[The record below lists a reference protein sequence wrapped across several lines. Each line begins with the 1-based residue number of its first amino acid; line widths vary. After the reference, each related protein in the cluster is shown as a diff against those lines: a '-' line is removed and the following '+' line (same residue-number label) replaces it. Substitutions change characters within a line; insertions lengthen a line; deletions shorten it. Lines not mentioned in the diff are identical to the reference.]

1 MDPDLPSPQYSGRTF
16 NERCPFHTDY
26 IIRVYVFHLNWFI
39 LKLSVDIF
47 LMSVKQVAYM
57 LSFETYS
64 SSWKQ
69 RLLKGTYYAPFYKM

>member
-1 MDPDLPSPQYSGRTF
+1 MDADLPSPQWTHLQR
-16 NERCPFHTDY
+16 EMPLHTDY
-26 IIRVYVFHLNWFI
+26 IIRVYVLHLNWFM